1 MSADAL
7 SELARVWRRYEGDPD
22 GAIRAITETGCTAID
37 VARCSVWLLSDDHR
51 SLRCADLYERATG
64 QHSSGIVLEATAYP
78 AYFAAL
84 ESEEPI
90 AAFDAHTDPRTAEFS
105 PGYLRPLNIGA
116 MLDAPLRT
124 GGRLVGVVC
133 NEHIGDRRD
142 WTTSAQR
149 DAAFLASLTSLALEL
164 AQRARREALLAATLE
179 STGEGIVAVD
189 GEKVVAFNRRF
200 LEMWG
205 VETPPREVAP
215 LQAHMRARTT
225 DLDRFIADA
234 SDILSAPESDTVDVI
249 QLVDGRVFERTG
261 RPQRLRGDIVGRV
274 WSFRDVTLQRRA
286 EAALRASE
294 AHLRD
299 LAIKDGLTGLFNRRF
314 ALEQLATAL
323 THAATVGERV
333 AVALID
339 VDFFKQVNDRHG
351 HLVGRRSAARRG
363 PGARRSPARQRP
375 GRALRRRR
383 VRGADA
389 PGLGRAGRRGD
400 RRAADAG
407 GRSPGQP
414 RAAALHVLR
423 RGLAVPRR
431 RRRSDDAAGPGRR
444 TAVRRQARR
453 PEPGAHRLAGGRPVA
468 SPLSDEL
475 RPAQPTQ

>member
-1 MSADAL
+1 MSPDVTPQMSADAL
-7 SELARVWRRYEGDPD
+7 SELARVWRRYEGDPE

-351 HLVGRRSAARRG
+351 HLVGDAVLRDVARVLGDRLRGSDLVGRYGGEEFVVLMRRASAEQAAGVIDGLRMRV
-363 PGARRSPARQRP
+363 ADRP
-375 GRALRRRR
+375 GSPELPHYTFSAGVSQFPDDGGDPTTLLARADERLY
-383 VRGADA
+383 AA
-389 PGLGRAGRRGD
+389 KHAGRNRVLT
-400 RRAADAG
+400 
-407 GRSPGQP
+407 
-414 RAAALHVLR
+414 AL
-423 RGLAVPRR
+423 
-431 RRRSDDAAGPGRR
+431 
-444 TAVRRQARR
+444 
-453 PEPGAHRLAGGRPVA
+453 PVA
-468 SPLSDEL
+468 DPSPH
-475 RPAQPTQ
+475 P